1 MTPYTYLLEA
11 INAGAHLRS
20 EWVTRAFCVS
30 NIAKEITEDSY
41 DYQLLDIDGV
51 YGFVKGNEVVM
62 IPDTDV
68 TKPLLH
74 KNAPIELKKG
84 WLPNVERDVITLVGN
99 VIANAIMFIY
109 PFEDK
114 FPFLLGKFNLG
125 KIEKQIIQNLYDD
138 VAEGE
143 TEDADKFY
151 VRELVKFIDA
161 TVSLTGFNSL
171 FVPGA
176 TEYTLGPAPKALER
190 MKELLEEH
198 KDHLDDPVVIA
209 NIQKEIEVLDR
220 EYIASDPDAGFYFKD
235 KSFKVVRM
243 KMYYM
248 YGIEK
253 NFANDGT
260 YTFIEKPLNDG
271 WDLSKLP
278 EMSNTARDGS
288 FKRGAETA
296 LGGEKVKIAFRAMTG
311 VIVNVEDCGS
321 MIGEP
326 VHLYSDKY
334 LNFVGN
340 TFIVNGK
347 LVKIDESNV
356 ESFKDQTVL
365 VRSPT
370 TCNVVDGNLCAVC
383 VGDFIRSRENTLG
396 ARVAEIPSTMMGL
409 SMGAMHGKALKTVLI
424 DITRALT

>member
-1 MTPYTYLLEA
+1 MTPYTFLLEA

-30 NIAKEITEDSY
+30 NLKTEITESSY
-41 DYQLLDIDGV
+41 DYQLINVDGK
-51 YGFVKGNEVVM
+51 YGFVKGTEIIT

-68 TKPLLH
+68 TTPLLH

-84 WLPNVERDVITLVGN
+84 WLPNVDRDVITLVGN

-109 PFEDK
+109 PFEHK
-114 FPFLLGKFNLG
+114 FPFLLGQFNLK
-125 KIEKQIIQNLYDD
+125 KIEQSIIDKLHDD
-138 VAEGE
+138 VDEGE
-143 TEDADKFY
+143 EENDKFY
-151 VRELVKFIDA
+151 VRELIKFIDA

-176 TEYTLGPAPKALER
+176 TEYTLGPAPKALVR
-190 MKELLEEH
+190 MKELLAEH

-220 EYIASDPDAGFYFKD
+220 EWIASDPDAGFYFKD

-253 NFANDGT
+253 NFSGDGT

-311 VIVNVEDCGS
+311 VIVNAEDCGAVV
-321 MIGEP
+321 GEP
-326 VHLYSDKY
+326 IHMYPDKY
-334 LNFVGN
+334 LNYIGN

-347 LVKIDESNV
+347 MVKIDESNV
-356 ESFKDQTVL
+356 ESFKDKLVI
-365 VRSPT
+365 VRSPI
-370 TCNVVDGNLCAVC
+370 TCKVDGGNYCITC
-383 VGDFIRSRENTLG
+383 VGDFIKSRENTLA
-396 ARVAEIPSTMMGL
+396 ARVAEVPSGMMGL
-409 SMGAMHGKALKTVLI
+409 SMAAMHGKALKTVMV
-424 DITRALT
+424 DINRALS